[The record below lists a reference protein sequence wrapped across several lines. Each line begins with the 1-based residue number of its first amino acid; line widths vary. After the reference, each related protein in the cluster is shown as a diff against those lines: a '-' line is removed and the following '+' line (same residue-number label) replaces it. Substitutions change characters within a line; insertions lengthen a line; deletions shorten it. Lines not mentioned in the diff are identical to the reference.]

1 MAEKMMPYALRMT
14 LAVLA
19 NKPDDARSI
28 SAECV
33 TAMTKELM
41 GVVSRYDLMDFPFM
55 VAALRLTATSL
66 ESLLDEHGKGIAD
79 NIVANTTCITID
91 ASELKRQAKRRSKDM
106 EIKRGDIWYVSKD
119 NYTGCEQAAG
129 RPAIIVSNEKNNACA
144 ETVEVV
150 YLTTQPKKDLPTHVL
165 IRSSERESTAL
176 CEQITTVSVDRLL
189 GYKGH
194 LTPAEMTNVEVAMLI
209 SLELEVGKPVEKIV
223 EVTKEV
229 PVIRD
234 VKVSTP
240 ASNPNMAAELAAAK
254 AKCEML
260 QIMYESL
267 LNRVLAGKAG

>member
-1 MAEKMMPYALRMT
+1 
-14 LAVLA
+14 
-19 NKPDDARSI
+19 
-28 SAECV
+28 
-33 TAMTKELM
+33 
-41 GVVSRYDLMDFPFM
+41 
-55 VAALRLTATSL
+55 
-66 ESLLDEHGKGIAD
+66 
-79 NIVANTTCITID
+79 
-91 ASELKRQAKRRSKDM
+91 M

-144 ETVEVV
+144 EIVEVV
-150 YLTTQPKKDLPTHVL
+150 YLTTQPKKDLPTHIL

-223 EVTKEV
+223 EVTK
-229 PVIRD
+229 
-234 VKVSTP
+234 VSTP

-260 QIMYESL
+260 QTMYESL

>member
-1 MAEKMMPYALRMT
+1 
-14 LAVLA
+14 
-19 NKPDDARSI
+19 
-28 SAECV
+28 
-33 TAMTKELM
+33 
-41 GVVSRYDLMDFPFM
+41 
-55 VAALRLTATSL
+55 
-66 ESLLDEHGKGIAD
+66 
-79 NIVANTTCITID
+79 
-91 ASELKRQAKRRSKDM
+91 M

-119 NYTGCEQAAG
+119 NYTG
-129 RPAIIVSNEKNNACA
+129 
-144 ETVEVV
+144 
-150 YLTTQPKKDLPTHVL
+150 
-165 IRSSERESTAL
+165 

>member
-1 MAEKMMPYALRMT
+1 
-14 LAVLA
+14 
-19 NKPDDARSI
+19 
-28 SAECV
+28 
-33 TAMTKELM
+33 
-41 GVVSRYDLMDFPFM
+41 
-55 VAALRLTATSL
+55 
-66 ESLLDEHGKGIAD
+66 
-79 NIVANTTCITID
+79 
-91 ASELKRQAKRRSKDM
+91 M

-254 AKCEML
+254 S
-260 QIMYESL
+260 Q
-267 LNRVLAGKAG
+267 V

>member
-1 MAEKMMPYALRMT
+1 
-14 LAVLA
+14 
-19 NKPDDARSI
+19 
-28 SAECV
+28 
-33 TAMTKELM
+33 
-41 GVVSRYDLMDFPFM
+41 
-55 VAALRLTATSL
+55 
-66 ESLLDEHGKGIAD
+66 
-79 NIVANTTCITID
+79 
-91 ASELKRQAKRRSKDM
+91 M

-223 EVTKEV
+223 EVTK
-229 PVIRD
+229 
-234 VKVSTP
+234 KVSTP

-260 QIMYESL
+260 QTMYESL
-267 LNRVLAGKAG
+267 LNRVLAGKSG

>member
-1 MAEKMMPYALRMT
+1 
-14 LAVLA
+14 
-19 NKPDDARSI
+19 
-28 SAECV
+28 
-33 TAMTKELM
+33 
-41 GVVSRYDLMDFPFM
+41 
-55 VAALRLTATSL
+55 
-66 ESLLDEHGKGIAD
+66 
-79 NIVANTTCITID
+79 
-91 ASELKRQAKRRSKDM
+91 M

-144 ETVEVV
+144 EIVEVV
-150 YLTTQPKKDLPTHVL
+150 YMTTQPKKDLPTHVL

-194 LTPAEMTNVEVAMLI
+194 LTPAEMTNVEV
-209 SLELEVGKPVEKIV
+209 
-223 EVTKEV
+223 TKEV

-260 QIMYESL
+260 QTMYESL

>member
-1 MAEKMMPYALRMT
+1 
-14 LAVLA
+14 
-19 NKPDDARSI
+19 
-28 SAECV
+28 
-33 TAMTKELM
+33 
-41 GVVSRYDLMDFPFM
+41 
-55 VAALRLTATSL
+55 
-66 ESLLDEHGKGIAD
+66 
-79 NIVANTTCITID
+79 
-91 ASELKRQAKRRSKDM
+91 M

-150 YLTTQPKKDLPTHVL
+150 YLTTQPKKDLTTHVL

-240 ASNPNMAAELAAAK
+240 ASNPNMAAELADFSESEREAAGRLFRMAHDWTVGRGVPDTVQMSRK
-254 AKCEML
+254 TFHLWQKLGDFCAS
-260 QIMYESL
+260 I
-267 LNRVLAGKAG
+267 

>member
-79 NIVANTTCITID
+79 NIVANTTCITIE
-91 ASELKRQAKRRSKDM
+91 ASELKRQQRRSKDM

>member
-1 MAEKMMPYALRMT
+1 
-14 LAVLA
+14 
-19 NKPDDARSI
+19 
-28 SAECV
+28 
-33 TAMTKELM
+33 
-41 GVVSRYDLMDFPFM
+41 
-55 VAALRLTATSL
+55 
-66 ESLLDEHGKGIAD
+66 
-79 NIVANTTCITID
+79 
-91 ASELKRQAKRRSKDM
+91 M

-194 LTPAEMTNVEVAMLI
+194 LTPAEMTNVEV
-209 SLELEVGKPVEKIV
+209 
-223 EVTKEV
+223 TKEV